1 MITPSPATLV
11 FMIVAAVFAFGPA
24 AAAEEGAFV
33 SGVEDLPLM
42 PGLSE
47 LAGGMMVFDT
57 PSGRIVE
64 SYASTV
70 ASRSQVL
77 EFYAATL
84 PQLGW
89 RRAGEAAFSRE
100 GEILKLEFP
109 SGGPGLTVLFSLS
122 PSQAE

>member
-1 MITPSPATLV
+1 MITPSSATLA
-11 FMIVAAVFAFGPA
+11 IVIVTAVFAFGPA

-47 LAGGMMVFDT
+47 LAEGRMVFDT

-64 SYASTV
+64 SYASGEAT
-70 ASRSQVL
+70 RSQVL

-89 RRAGEAAFSRE
+89 RRDGPAAFSRE

-109 SGGPGLTVLFSLS
+109 SGGQGLTVLFSLS
-122 PSQAE
+122 PSKAE